1 MSLFDFNESKIAIS
15 RILKLA
21 LPVVGEMSL
30 FMIIWIVDTIM
41 VGRYGGHTAVSAVGI
56 SSEIFFTFT
65 NVFITMG
72 LCIGITS
79 LISRLLGSGQAEKIE
94 NVANLGLKIAFI
106 ISIFITIF
114 FFIFAKDILAL
125 NEAQGEVL
133 RIGTTYF
140 KICSFIIFFNIMRNT
155 LTSIFIGFQNTKIPL
170 LTAGIINIV
179 NITFNYLL
187 IFGKF
192 GFPEFGVA
200 GAALS
205 TLLANILGFIFI
217 LSQTKRLPFKLSCKF
232 LFYKNDFSELK
243 DLLKVALPASLQEA
257 AFRVGRLIGVTMVMG
272 LGSISFAANQITLA
286 IEGLSFMPGYGV
298 AVACNTLVGFSIGQN
313 NIPKVKQYLFYST
326 IIAMMLMAI
335 PGLFFYFTPNFFIE
349 LFLASSSKT
358 SEVELKTVINL
369 GAQCLKIA
377 SFAQLSTAVAM
388 VLQGGLKGSGDTKT
402 PMFIVLFCNWC
413 IRLPLVTYFIYY
425 KKSSL
430 TVLWWIICL
439 QWTLE
444 AIIVIV
450 VIYRRYFREKT
461 SKISL

>member
-1 MSLFDFNESKIAIS
+1 MSIFDFNEAKVTIP

-30 FMIIWIVDTIM
+30 FMVIWLADTAM

-79 LISRLLGSGQAEKIE
+79 LISRLLGSGQSEKIE
-94 NVANLGLKIAFI
+94 NITNLGLKIAFF
-106 ISIFITIF
+106 ISIIITLF
-114 FFIFAKDILAL
+114 FFFFAKDILSL
-125 NEAQGEVL
+125 NKAQGEVL
-133 RIGTTYF
+133 RLGTTYF
-140 KICSFIIFFNIMRNT
+140 KICSFIIFFNVMRNT
-155 LTSIFIGFQNTKIPL
+155 LTSVFIGFQNTKVPL
-170 LTAGIINIV
+170 LTAGIINVV

-200 GAALS
+200 GAAIS
-205 TLLANILGFIFI
+205 TLLANIFGFFFI
-217 LSQTKRLPFKLSCKF
+217 LSQTKRLPFPVSYRF
-232 LFYKNDFSELK
+232 LFYKNNFSELK
-243 DLLKVALPASLQEA
+243 ELLKISLPATLQEA
-257 AFRVGRLIGVTMVMG
+257 AFRVGRLIAVSMVMA
-272 LGSISFAANQITLA
+272 LGSVSFAANQITLA
-286 IEGLSFMPGYGV
+286 IEGLSIMPGYGV

-326 IIAMMLMAI
+326 IIAILLMSI
-335 PGLFFYFTPNFFIE
+335 PGLFFYFTPTFFIE
-349 LFLASSSKT
+349 VFLDPSQKAST
-358 SEVELKTVINL
+358 PGLETVINL

-377 SFAQLSTAVAM
+377 AFAQVSTAIAM

-413 IRLPLVTYFIYY
+413 VRLPLITYFIYY

-430 TVLWWIICL
+430 TFLWWIICL

>member
-1 MSLFDFNESKIAIS
+1 
-15 RILKLA
+15 
-21 LPVVGEMSL
+21 
-30 FMIIWIVDTIM
+30 
-41 VGRYGGHTAVSAVGI
+41 
-56 SSEIFFTFT
+56 
-65 NVFITMG
+65 
-72 LCIGITS
+72 
-79 LISRLLGSGQAEKIE
+79 
-94 NVANLGLKIAFI
+94 
-106 ISIFITIF
+106 
-114 FFIFAKDILAL
+114 
-125 NEAQGEVL
+125 
-133 RIGTTYF
+133 
-140 KICSFIIFFNIMRNT
+140 MRNT
-155 LTSIFIGFQNTKIPL
+155 LTSVFIGFQNTKVPL
-170 LTAGIINIV
+170 LTAGIINVV

-200 GAALS
+200 GAAIS
-205 TLLANILGFIFI
+205 TLLANIFGFFFI
-217 LSQTKRLPFKLSCKF
+217 LSQAKRLPFPVSYRF
-232 LFYKNDFSELK
+232 LFYKNNFSELK
-243 DLLKVALPASLQEA
+243 ELLKISLPATLQEA
-257 AFRVGRLIGVTMVMG
+257 AFRVGRLIAVSMVMA

-286 IEGLSFMPGYGV
+286 IEGLSIMPGYGV

-326 IIAMMLMAI
+326 IIAILLMSI
-335 PGLFFYFTPNFFIE
+335 PGLFFYFTPTFFIE
-349 LFLASSSKT
+349 VFLDPSQKAST
-358 SEVELKTVINL
+358 PGLETVINL

-377 SFAQLSTAVAM
+377 AFAQVSTAIAM

-413 IRLPLVTYFIYY
+413 VRLPLITYFIYY

-430 TVLWWIICL
+430 TFLWWIICL